1 MNVSEYR
8 LYISTNDIQYDNPY
22 ECSLLPDGE
31 TENKS
36 NYDLYIAGYRIAF
49 SEMTGY
55 QWAKRN
61 VLMCVVWGRL
71 SINLLSGRYRTG
83 ILISEYYEK
92 NYIDHYWFDF
102 GAGLTGAGH

>member
-1 MNVSEYR
+1 MSVVFYR
-8 LYISTNDIQYDNPY
+8 M
-22 ECSLLPDGE
+22 EKRK
-31 TENKS
+31 NKS

-55 QWAKRN
+55 HVALKRN

-71 SINLLSGRYRTG
+71 SIKPSFWPLRRQG

>member
-55 QWAKRN
+55 QWAKKECTDVRSLGSEQTAHLFAQFHL
-61 VLMCVVWGRL
+61 VLIILEL
-71 SINLLSGRYRTG
+71 S
-83 ILISEYYEK
+83 
-92 NYIDHYWFDF
+92 F
-102 GAGLTGAGH
+102 

>member
-83 ILISEYYEK
+83 DINIGVL
-92 NYIDHYWFDF
+92 
-102 GAGLTGAGH
+102 